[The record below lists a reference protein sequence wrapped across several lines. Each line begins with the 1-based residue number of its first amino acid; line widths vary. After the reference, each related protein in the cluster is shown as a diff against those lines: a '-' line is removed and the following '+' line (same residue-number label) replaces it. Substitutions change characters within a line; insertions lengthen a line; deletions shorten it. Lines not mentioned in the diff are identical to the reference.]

1 MSGRCLLY
9 GIFGGS
15 LRDACAA
22 CSVGAI
28 IRALVF
34 LLDRPQIMPMFS
46 NTLTSFLAG
55 LTCIAACS
63 AGHGTRSGPGGGH
76 HAPAPP

>member
-1 MSGRCLLY
+1 MFSGIPAPSGKSYFWKVLCLVDASFTVF
-9 GIFGGS
+9 FGGS
-15 LRDACAA
+15 LRNACAA
-22 CSVGAI
+22 CLVGAI

-55 LTCIAACS
+55 T
-63 AGHGTRSGPGGGH
+63 P
-76 HAPAPP
+76 